1 METSILNKIK
11 NYKLKEIKKSKK
23 ILTLTELEEKARLSE
38 HTRGFVKALSV
49 KNSGMY
55 KIIAEIKK
63 ASPSKGLIRD
73 QFNVEV
79 IAQEYTKGGATC
91 LSVLTDGPS
100 FCGKQEYVSIARKAS
115 KLPILRK
122 DFMFDPYQVFEARV
136 MGADCILII
145 MAAVSDRQA
154 HELESVAYELN
165 LDVLIEIHNESE
177 LERALKL
184 KSPILGI
191 NNRNLNTFEVD
202 LATTEKLARL
212 IPTGKVIISESGLT
226 DSADLERM
234 SKCGA
239 QGFLIGETLMR
250 QDNIEEATKKLILK
264 NKVN

>member
-1 METSILNKIK
+1 METSILDKIK
-11 NYKLKEIKKSKK
+11 NYKLKEINKSKK

-38 HTRGFVKALSV
+38 HTRGFFKALSI

-63 ASPSKGLIRD
+63 ASPSKGLIREKFD
-73 QFNVEV
+73 VKR

-100 FCGKQEYVSIARKAS
+100 FCGKQEYVSLARKAS
-115 KLPILRK
+115 NLPILRK

-136 MGADCILII
+136 IGADCILII
-145 MAAVSDRQA
+145 MAAVSDDQA
-154 HELESVAYELN
+154 NELESVASDLS

-184 KSPILGI
+184 KSSILGI

-202 LATTEKLARL
+202 LTTTEKLARL
-212 IPTGKVIISESGLT
+212 VPAGKIIISESGIT
-226 DSADLERM
+226 NSADLERM
-234 SKCGA
+234 TECGA
-239 QGFLIGETLMR
+239 EGFLIGETLMR
-250 QDNIEEATKKLILK
+250 QNNIEKATKILALK
-264 NKVN
+264 NNVS